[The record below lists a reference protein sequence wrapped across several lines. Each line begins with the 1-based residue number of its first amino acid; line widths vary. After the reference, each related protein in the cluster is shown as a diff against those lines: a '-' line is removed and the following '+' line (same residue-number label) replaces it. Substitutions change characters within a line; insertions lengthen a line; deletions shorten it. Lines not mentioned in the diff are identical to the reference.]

1 MLCHVLDQEMVD
13 TPLMKDGLGEA
24 AVERIINALQAAGA
38 DISAEA
44 FRRDAL
50 SVLDRLELKD
60 RVRHLITVMGV
71 HLPSSFPETA
81 YILGG
86 IRDHWPET
94 DDEDKFQ
101 IFAGWPIIDYVA
113 EHGLNHPTIA
123 LPLLRYLTPMFS
135 AEFAIRPFLEVHTE
149 ETHNQMLIWCLDRND
164 HVRRLASEGIRP
176 RLPWGKQLP
185 QYIADPAPVISLLE
199 NLKDDPSDY
208 VRRSVANNLNDISK
222 DHPELVIEICDR
234 WQADNVTARQWIIR
248 HATRTLVKAGH
259 PDVFPLLGFTSRPK
273 LGVAKPELSTTH
285 LILGDKLGIST
296 RITSTSE
303 KKQYVVIDY
312 AVHYM
317 KSNGKTAPKVF
328 KWKNL
333 RLKPGQT
340 VVLEK
345 SQPFKK
351 ITTRRHYAGAHKIEI
366 LVNGK
371 HASEIPFELHIP

>member
-1 MLCHVLDQEMVD
+1 
-13 TPLMKDGLGEA
+13 MKDGLGEA
-24 AVERIINALQAAGA
+24 AVERIISALLQSGA
-38 DISAEA
+38 DISPSA

-50 SVLDRLELKD
+50 SALDRLELKD

-71 HLPSSFPETA
+71 HLPTSFPETA

-86 IRDHWPET
+86 IRDHWPED
-94 DDEDKFQ
+94 DDEDKFH
-101 IFAGWPIIDYVA
+101 IFAAWPIIDYVA
-113 EHGLNHPTIA
+113 EFGLNHPQTA

-135 AEFAIRPFLEVHTE
+135 AEFAIRPFLEVHPV
-149 ETHNQMLIWCLDRND
+149 ETYNQMLIWCLDRNE

-185 QYIADPAPVISLLE
+185 QYIVDPKPVIALLE

-222 DHPELVIEICDR
+222 DNPEAVIETCSR
-234 WQADNVTARQWIIR
+234 WQADNVTARQWIVR
-248 HATRTLVKAGH
+248 NATRTLVKAGH
-259 PDVFPLLGFTSRPK
+259 PSVFPLLGFTSNPK
-273 LGVAKPELSTTH
+273 LDVANPELSTTH
-285 LILGDKLGIST
+285 LLLGDKLEIST

-317 KSNGKTAPKVF
+317 KSNGRAAPKIF

-333 RLKPGQT
+333 HIKPGQS
-340 VVLEK
+340 VILQK

-351 ITTRRHYAGAHKIEI
+351 ITTRRHYAGRHKIEI

-371 HASEIPFELHIP
+371 HASETPFELHIP